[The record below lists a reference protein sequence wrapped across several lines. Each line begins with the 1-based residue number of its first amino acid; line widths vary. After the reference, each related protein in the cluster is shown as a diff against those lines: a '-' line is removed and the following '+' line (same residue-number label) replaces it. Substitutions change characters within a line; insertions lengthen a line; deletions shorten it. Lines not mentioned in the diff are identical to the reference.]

1 MITYGAVK
9 IFTGGVDPGLSSLSC
24 LPHAADAVH
33 CRIGPSA
40 FRRFHVL
47 RSKLLDLK
55 LFITIHDRSQQ
66 PAPCTSLNPHYH
78 PRCPD
83 NASDHPSPSPFAAPA
98 GKSPVRRTPL
108 TRRKTRDLQGRAQ
121 ISLSAKY
128 TILQLKPAYH
138 TPQHATMVSI
148 VSLHHSLPLL
158 LETWL
163 HTSMMEAFL
172 DRCFSSHTPL
182 SH

>member
-1 MITYGAVK
+1 MPQCPVITYGAVK
-9 IFTGGVDPGLSSLSC
+9 IFTGGVDPGLSSLPC

-55 LFITIHDRSQQ
+55 LFIPIHDRSQQ

-128 TILQLKPAYH
+128 PLPLSTNSKLRPR
-138 TPQHATMVSI
+138 HATIVSI
-148 VSLHHSLPLL
+148 FFAPS
-158 LETWL
+158 
-163 HTSMMEAFL
+163 
-172 DRCFSSHTPL
+172 FSSVASRNMAPHFDDGGVP
-182 SH
+182 